1 MAVKPIY
8 TLTSRVNLI
17 TYSSWEKTS
26 KRKIE
31 GDMEMID
38 TKSIIYFLVLTN
50 SINLDT
56 N

>member
-17 TYSSWEKTS
+17 TYSSWETS